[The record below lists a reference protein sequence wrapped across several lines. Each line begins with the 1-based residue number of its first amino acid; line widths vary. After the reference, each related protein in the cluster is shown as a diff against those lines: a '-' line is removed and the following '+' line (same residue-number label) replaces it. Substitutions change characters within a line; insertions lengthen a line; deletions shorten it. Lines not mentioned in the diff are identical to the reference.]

1 MIYIKCR
8 LITGIIKK
16 ILTTVFKAIYKVL
29 SVFNLQPL
37 LFVLVVF
44 LILLLTGTLGENPT
58 VKTTFIVFIVLSAV
72 YAVIAT
78 LYKLFSLGKKK
89 GKKVQII
96 DNRPEEYRAA
106 GNERQYDDGAK
117 NVSENYTERQEN
129 VYTQTDTSGGC
140 VGYNNGVG
148 YNDGGNQKA
157 EAAYPKYF
165 TVRQN
170 PNYFFAE
177 YDDRY
182 ELYFKSHSGVKHVR
196 TDRKY

>member
-37 LFVLVVF
+37 LFVLVAS
-44 LILLLTGTLGENPT
+44 LILFLTGTLGENPT
-58 VKTTFIVFIVLSAV
+58 VKTTFIILIVLSAV

-96 DNRPEEYRAA
+96 DNRTEEYRVA
-106 GNERQYDDGAK
+106 GDERRYDDGAK
-117 NVSENYTERQEN
+117 GISENNIESRQN
-129 VYTQTDTSGGC
+129 VYSQTATSGGC
-140 VGYNNGVG
+140 GGYNYGGYNNGVNRNAG
-148 YNDGGNQKA
+148 AG
-157 EAAYPKYF
+157 YPKYF

-182 ELYFKSHSGVKHVR
+182 ELYFKSQSGVKHVR